1 MDVKKSRYRIAY
13 LVSHPIQ
20 YQAPLLRHLSND
32 ERLDLVVFF
41 MSDMS
46 LRSYHDRGFGIAVK
60 WDVPLTEGYS
70 HRFLQRRSPKDRIS
84 WFRPFV
90 HLPIADLKADGFDVV
105 WIHGY
110 AHQACLRAIWSA
122 NRAGLKVLLRGESH
136 LCSHPRSDA
145 KSMIKDFW
153 IPRIFE
159 RVDGFLAIGSMNRR
173 YYLHYG
179 VPQERIFDMPYA
191 VDNGF
196 FQRLA
201 RNAQRNRESLRSS
214 LGLEPNRP
222 VILYASKFETRK
234 RPDVL
239 LGAYRQ
245 LSSDGVSE
253 PYPYLLL
260 IGDGKERAP
269 IQETAYSLGWSCIK
283 FLGFKN
289 QTELPQYYDLCD
301 VFVLPSEFEPWGL
314 VVNEVMNAGKA
325 VIVSDRVGAGPD
337 LVKQGLN
344 GYIVPVGD
352 VEALADRL
360 RFITSNPDVCKKMG
374 CESLKQISA
383 WGFDQDRNGLLE
395 AVASVV
401 ER

>member
-1 MDVKKSRYRIAY
+1 VAKSRYRVAY

-20 YQAPLLRHLSND
+20 YQAPLLRYLSD
-32 ERLDLVVFF
+32 DKRLDLVVFF
-41 MSDMS
+41 MSDIS
-46 LRSYHDRGFGIAVK
+46 LRAYHDNGFGIAVN

-70 HRFLQRRSPKDRIS
+70 HRFLQSRSPKGRIS

-90 HLPIADLKADGFDVV
+90 HLPIRDLKADGFDVV

-122 NRAGLKVLLRGESH
+122 KRAGLKVLLRGESH

-145 KSMIKDFW
+145 KSMVKHFG
-153 IPRIFE
+153 IPRIFDHI
-159 RVDGFLAIGSMNRR
+159 DGFLAIGSMNRR

-179 VPQERIFDMPYA
+179 VPPERIFEMPYA
-191 VDNGF
+191 VDNAF

-201 RNAQRNRESLRSS
+201 QNAEPNRESLRSS

-239 LGAYRQ
+239 LDAYRQ

-253 PYPYLLL
+253 PDPYLLF
-260 IGDGKERAP
+260 IGDGKERTS
-269 IQETAYSLGWSCIK
+269 IQATAHSLGWSCIK

-325 VIVSDRVGAGPD
+325 VIVSNRVGAGPD
-337 LVKQGLN
+337 LVKEGLN

-352 VEALADRL
+352 VKALSDRL
-360 RFITSNPDVCKKMG
+360 RFVTSNPDVCKKMG
-374 CESLKQISA
+374 RESLKQISA
-383 WGFDQDRNGLLE
+383 WSFDVDLNGFIE
-395 AVASVV
+395 AVVSVV
-401 ER
+401 EG